1 MTTESGNWIGND
13 GNCVSVN
20 QVGDGYNGWCF
31 LCIQHCWRF
40 FLKFPCESER
50 FPFPC
55 KDSGPT
61 ERGSWNGKHSFP
73 SVLAWLKCIWLT
85 VLRQFFDLLQL
96 NSYDADSLLVNLSWF
111 NWFGILTLLALCQD
125 PGNSIS
131 VCRSCSNS
139 GGNKAEFQELHEAYV
154 TRCFPGTKGWT
165 FGECFGKCSIFAP
178 WSYMFLF
185 FFLDVV

>member
-1 MTTESGNWIGND
+1 MGIVCQWIRLVMD
-13 GNCVSVN
+13 IMDDVSFASSTADV
-20 QVGDGYNGWCF
+20 
-31 LCIQHCWRF
+31 F